1 VVCHRQIVRR
11 KGVVCVE
18 FWSGL
23 DDAMNLDWTTASHTL
38 IKIFARTT
46 LNLP

>member
-1 VVCHRQIVRR
+1 VSSFGRVY
-11 KGVVCVE
+11 
-18 FWSGL
+18 
-23 DDAMNLDWTTASHTL
+23 DAMNLDWTTASHTL